1 VGLIEDLEVSEELT
15 DKTELAAG
23 VATMISEGI
32 TLEEL
37 TIEIKETTTIE
48 AEEEE
53 ATKTQLIAMETTN
66 ITMILCRKAA
76 IEEEWTEWAEDSEVT
91 EETIESGETTEE
103 EVLKIEEDKGSDALV
118 RKLKVALALMLE
130 VAEAEEAT
138 ILEAAKVAASLLSSS
153 DGN

>member
-1 VGLIEDLEVSEELT
+1 
-15 DKTELAAG
+15 
-23 VATMISEGI
+23 
-32 TLEEL
+32 
-37 TIEIKETTTIE
+37 
-48 AEEEE
+48 
-53 ATKTQLIAMETTN
+53 METTN

-118 RKLKVALALMLE
+118 RKLKVALVLMLE